1 MVKISVEIENSLTG
15 LLEDYFCEF
24 GVSNWGIERIN
35 DKTPPELFGYFEND
49 AEADESYKSLRDSF
63 PELPEFYSMEQVNDV
78 DWQNE
83 YKKFLKPW
91 NFENLHWVPL
101 WMRGEYEVGRGD
113 LVLYFDAG
121 LAFGTG
127 DHPTTRLCAMSM
139 LEYAKAQDVSGKYI
153 IDAGCGS
160 GILALS
166 AKLLGFGKILG
177 FDRDEEA
184 VRVARGQGDED
195 RLLHTSFFSYDRGSR
210 ATELLLACK
219 KPFTA
224 VMYPDDF
231 TAISAYRDLAAAG
244 YRVGENISV
253 TGFDGVNFGEMVM
266 PKLTTIRQD
275 AVRIGENAAQML
287 LELIDGKPVPGGK
300 TRLDAGLVLGES
312 VHKLA

>member
-15 LLEDYFCEF
+15 LLEDHFCEF

-101 WMRGEYEVGRGD
+101 WMRGEYEVGQGD

-121 LAFGTG
+121 LAFCTG

-139 LEYAKAQDVSGKYI
+139 LEYAKAHDVSGKYI

-184 VRVARGQGDED
+184 VRV
-195 RLLHTSFFSYDRGSR
+195 S
-210 ATELLLACK
+210 K
-219 KPFTA
+219 
-224 VMYPDDF
+224 
-231 TAISAYRDLAAAG
+231 
-244 YRVGENISV
+244 
-253 TGFDGVNFGEMVM
+253 
-266 PKLTTIRQD
+266 
-275 AVRIGENAAQML
+275 ENAALNGINLDGVTFEHAGIEKALAGQKADIVL
-287 LELIDGKPVPGGK
+287 ANIISDVLCIYADNLIDSVKDGG
-300 TRLDAGLVLGES
+300 LLVLSGILAVENDKVKEYFLDRAGDRVAQCEAMDMGEWS
-312 VHKLA
+312 RLEIRFK